1 MSTGTVSR
9 DEAFKALRAKYIAP
23 IEGAARRMF
32 RSEDGAKVLSA
43 LERAF
48 VPDSIPKDH
57 NGAVDPNAVLINEG
71 ARQVIDYLRQL
82 AGTKEEGQE

>member
-1 MSTGTVSR
+1 MTH
-9 DEAFKALRAKYIAP
+9 EEKFKALRARYMAP
-23 IEGAARRMF
+23 LEGAARRAF
-32 RSEDGAKVLSA
+32 GSEDGKKVLSA

-48 VPDSIPKDH
+48 IPENIPKD
-57 NGAVDPNAVLINEG
+57 NSGAVDPNAVLINEG